1 MYYSLPER
9 RECENPRHTHQS
21 CVVWHP
27 RIRTLMPTEFT
38 FGDGHERISVRIEA
52 SNTKHQPDKNRL
64 ESTVNLGI
72 GAFSGAFKAEFA
84 ISDLVLLHEQLIR
97 AFAWLSEI
105 ITFKNAEGDIS
116 LSIEI
121 NGPGGA
127 IVTGTIQPHRLR
139 QSSLSFRLD
148 IPQSALARTTQE
160 LEDVLRE
167 FPPQA
172 TRAFS

>member
-1 MYYSLPER
+1 
-9 RECENPRHTHQS
+9 
-21 CVVWHP
+21 
-27 RIRTLMPTEFT
+27 MPTEFT
-38 FGDGHERISVRIEA
+38 FGDGHERISIRIEA
-52 SNTKHQPDKNRL
+52 SKTKHQPDKNRL
-64 ESTVNLGI
+64 ESTVNLSI

-84 ISDLVLLHEQLIR
+84 ISDLVLLHERLIK
-97 AFAWLSEI
+97 AFASLSAI
-105 ITFKNAEGDIS
+105 IPFKNAEEDIS

-127 IVTGTIQPHRLR
+127 IVTGTMKPHRLR
-139 QSSLSFRLD
+139 QASLIFRLD
-148 IPQSALARTTQE
+148 IPQSALARTARE